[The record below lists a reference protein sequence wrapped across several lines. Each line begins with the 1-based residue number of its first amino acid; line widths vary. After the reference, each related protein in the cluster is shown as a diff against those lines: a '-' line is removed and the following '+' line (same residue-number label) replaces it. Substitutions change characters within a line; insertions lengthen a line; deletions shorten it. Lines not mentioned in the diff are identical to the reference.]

1 MKVLQH
7 LMGHSD
13 VETTE
18 IYVHLANMLN
28 VGEYSKHSIINI
40 LDKKKTGSFPSFSL
54 WSERQDLN
62 LRPLD
67 PQSSALPS

>member
-28 VGEYSKHSIINI
+28 VGEYSKYSIINI
-40 LDKKKTGSFPSFSL
+40 LDKKKDG
-54 WSERQDLN
+54 
-62 LRPLD
+62 
-67 PQSSALPS
+67 

>member
-28 VGEYSKHSIINI
+28 VGEYSKYSIINI
-40 LDKKKTGSFPSFSL
+40 LDKKKTGRLPSFSV